1 MLRLVEAKGMAG
13 GLVELTPNEHHCLW
27 VMALNAHD
35 TGTKDA
41 PARTYFRGWEH
52 LARVALRR
60 STYDAAAEQAVA
72 VAVRGL
78 MAKGYVKRAGRRH
91 GQRHAPVLYELT
103 L

>member
-1 MLRLVEAKGMAG
+1 MRQVEALGMG
-13 GLVELTPNEHHCLW
+13 GALAVLTPNEHHVVW

-60 STYDAAAEQAVA
+60 PTYDDAAEQAVA
-72 VAVRGL
+72 VAIRGL
-78 MAKGYVKRAGRRH
+78 VDKGFVKRAGRRH
-91 GQRHAPVLYELT
+91 GARHTPAMYELT